1 MGKLIFIV
9 GKSGMGKS
17 TSLRN
22 LNPDETVIINTDQKP
37 LPFKK
42 FGDKYNEA
50 KGNYIKSS
58 DVVEVMKK
66 LKECHKDEKI
76 KTIIID
82 TWSRIMTDF
91 VMSKGFRG
99 NSGFEKWG
107 NLSGSQYDLINTINE
122 RLRDDLNVYLFAH
135 PETHYDEA
143 GFPQER
149 IAVQGKQLEKMTP
162 ESFSSI
168 VLYAEIKTAP
178 GQPNEHVFRTKS
190 SGVDTCKTPIDMFDT
205 DEIPNDLVIVN
216 EAITEYF

>member
-50 KGNYIKSS
+50 KGNYLKSS
-58 DVVEVMKK
+58 DVVEVMNK
-66 LKECHKDEKI
+66 LKECHKDGKT

-82 TWSRIMTDF
+82 TWSRMMTDL
-91 VMSKGFRG
+91 VMSKSFRG

-122 RLRDDLNVYLFAH
+122 RLTNL
-135 PETHYDEA
+135 
-143 GFPQER
+143 G
-149 IAVQGKQLEKMTP
+149 QGNLILQ
-162 ESFSSI
+162 I
-168 VLYAEIKTAP
+168 
-178 GQPNEHVFRTKS
+178 N
-190 SGVDTCKTPIDMFDT
+190 
-205 DEIPNDLVIVN
+205 
-216 EAITEYF
+216 